1 MNLLEKLMDTTDDE
15 QKKSLIIE
23 HLNYHKDKA
32 FDNIKK
38 KLAYKM
44 TGSLLNESG
53 QIITSVDYRGG
64 RVKNL
69 QRKHGYAREGFHYVP
84 LSASEKMAKRF
95 AAKKRLRTIAAKGSG
110 FKRRVALHMKL
121 AWRKRKQFGLSSAT

>member
-1 MNLLEKLMDTTDDE
+1 MNLLKKLIDTNDDE
-15 QKKSLIIE
+15 QKKSLIVE

-32 FDNIKK
+32 LNNIKK

-53 QIITSVDYRGG
+53 QIITSVDYHGNRA
-64 RVKNL
+64 KNL

-84 LSASEKMAKRF
+84 ISASEKLAKRLSS
-95 AAKKRLRTIAAKGSG
+95 KKRLRTIASKGAG
-110 FKRRVALHMKL
+110 FKRRIALHMKI
-121 AWRKRKQFGLSSAT
+121 AWKKRKQFGLSSVS

>member
-1 MNLLEKLMDTTDDE
+1 MDIVDE
-15 QKKSLIIE
+15 EEKKSLIVE
-23 HLNYHKDKA
+23 HLNYHKNKV

-53 QIITSVDYRGG
+53 QIITSVNYHGG

-84 LSASEKMAKRF
+84 ISASEKMAKRF
-95 AAKKRLRTIAAKGSG
+95 AAKKRLRTIAAKGAG
-110 FKRRVALHMKL
+110 FKRRVALHMKI
-121 AWRKRKQFGLSSAT
+121 AWKKRKQFGLSSST

>member
-1 MNLLEKLMDTTDDE
+1 MNLLKKLMDIVDE
-15 QKKSLIIE
+15 EEKKSLIVE
-23 HLNYHKDKA
+23 HLNYHKNKV

-53 QIITSVDYRGG
+53 QIITSVNYHGG

-84 LSASEKMAKRF
+84 ISASEKMAKRF
-95 AAKKRLRTIAAKGSG
+95 AAKKRLRTIAAKGAG
-110 FKRRVALHMKL
+110 FKRRVALHMKI
-121 AWRKRKQFGLSSAT
+121 AWKKRKQFGLSSST